1 MKAVKGNK
9 VYTIDDAQK
18 KGYQDAGYDILSD
31 SGNLL
36 AYGRGKTVPF
46 EEYEAVKKALEEAG
60 AGADAKLE
68 ADTAELLRVYAKEH
82 GIDVGK
88 AGTVAGL
95 VKKIQGAAV

>member
-31 SGNLL
+31 SGDLL

-46 EEYEAVKKALEEAG
+46 EEYEAVKKALEEAKT
-60 AGADAKLE
+60 GADAKLD
-68 ADTAELLRVYAKEH
+68 ADTAELLKAYAKEH

>member
-1 MKAVKGNK
+1 M
-9 VYTIDDAQK
+9 
-18 KGYQDAGYDILSD
+18 
-31 SGNLL
+31 
-36 AYGRGKTVPF
+36 
-46 EEYEAVKKALEEAG
+46 KKALEEAG